1 MTVEPCQ
8 TMAHAEGVTCR
19 CDAPSQ
25 RLAVP
30 RHRTGGRVASRRAGF
45 VAGLAL
51 AAALLQACGGGSPLT
66 NPPDVGNETV
76 TGGQTLSFDY
86 FQQCINPVFE
96 ELLPIPGSSFTNT
109 CAASG
114 CHNNLNSSGGAL
126 RLITGAAQ
134 VPAPF
139 ANPEA
144 IRTGENMYKNFIS
157 AKGVTVISNPN
168 DSRLITKPRLIGV
181 AFHGGG
187 LIFDNDADVH
197 VQLFRY
203 WISHPVPAGQ
213 DEFSTAL
220 SGAIVKDSSGKC
232 IPQ

>member
-1 MTVEPCQ
+1 MTVEPCL
-8 TMAHAEGVTCR
+8 TTDRAGEVTCR
-19 CDAPSQ
+19 TDTASRHPAAPK
-25 RLAVP
+25 
-30 RHRTGGRVASRRAGF
+30 RRAGGGAGRRAGAI
-45 VAGLAL
+45 AGLAL

-66 NPPDVGNETV
+66 NPPDITNDTV

-126 RLITGAAQ
+126 RIISGAAQ
-134 VPAPF
+134 VSNFSDPTT
-139 ANPEA
+139 
-144 IRTGENMYKNFIS
+144 IRNTENMYKNFIS
-157 AKGVTVISNPN
+157 AKGVTVIGSPT
-168 DSRLITKPRLIGV
+168 DSRLISKPRLIGV

-187 LIFDNDADVH
+187 LIFDSDADVH

-220 SGAIVKDSSGKC
+220 SGAIVKDGSGKC